1 MPNWLAILAAI
12 LISALLNSL
21 LFLVIRERNENIRL
35 IRRNGRLDSTNQT
48 LQGKIN
54 DLEVLLQKRINQEF
68 YDRGL
73 HDGRETDA
81 LYRGM
86 LEKIRQGEQA
96 TVLMGNATAGG
107 I

>member
-1 MPNWLAILAAI
+1 MPNWLAILI
-12 LISALLNSL
+12 TMLISALLTSL
-21 LFLVIRERNENIRL
+21 LFMVARERDENTRL
-35 IRRNGRLDSTNQT
+35 TRRNNRLDSTNQS

-54 DLEVLLQKRINQEF
+54 DLEVLLQKRINQES

-86 LEKIRQGEQA
+86 LEKIRKGEQA
-96 TVLMGNATAGG
+96 TVLMGNTTAGG
-107 I
+107 V